1 MTTTHGRVLGYV
13 LPMVAL
19 TLMATR
25 PVCAQ
30 GQEGQFV
37 PMQFVPSPAQKLAL
51 EFVAPPAWVDEVE
64 VTYDLN
70 KPWAEARRDI
80 RGMLRLG
87 GEDARRGMKLTWLYY
102 QKGDIG
108 DGSEYALNMFLGGD
122 TLWALAN
129 YYHLIRQRVVAM
141 DFDGIAPEW
150 VINYASC
157 CNHFGDHE
165 FALGCLRRTGD
176 YTSNVMEDSPQ
187 GARLLETM
195 GDTYALMG
203 DVRNATD
210 MFTHVMGIYRR
221 LPQDW
226 IRQHLDGHLGRLQD
240 KIDRVSRAT
249 PELGELT
256 DGVYNA
262 TVWGF
267 ENDVTATVTV
277 AGGAVTQ
284 IDIDHQE
291 SIPQDAAVVIPE
303 QIIAKQSL
311 EVDAVTGAT
320 YTSHAVINAI
330 FRALRQAGLR

>member
-1 MTTTHGRVLGYV
+1 MTTTCGRAVGCV
-13 LPMVAL
+13 LPLVVLA
-19 TLMATR
+19 LMATR
-25 PVCAQ
+25 PVYAQ
-30 GQEGQFV
+30 EQQWQFV
-37 PMQFVPSPAQKLAL
+37 PMELMGRPAQQLIA
-51 EFVAPPAWVDEVE
+51 EFTAPPAWVDEVE

-108 DGSEYALNMFLGGD
+108 DGSEYALNMYLGGD

-129 YYHLIRQRVVAM
+129 YYHLIRERVVA
-141 DFDGIAPEW
+141 DDRESVPPEW

-157 CNHFGDHE
+157 CNHFGDYQL
-165 FALGCLRRTGD
+165 ALDCL
-176 YTSNVMEDSPQ
+176 SQANIPSPPAPLQ
-187 GARLLETM
+187 PVNARWAEAM
-195 GDTYALMG
+195 GDTCALIG
-203 DVRNATD
+203 DTRRAIDSYEFAASV
-210 MFTHVMGIYRR
+210 YRT

-240 KIDRVSRAT
+240 KIDRVSRET
-249 PELGELT
+249 PELGALT
-256 DGVYNA
+256 DGVYSA

-291 SIPQDAAVVIPE
+291 SIPQDAAVVLPE

-311 EVDAVTGAT
+311 DVDAVTGAT

>member
-1 MTTTHGRVLGYV
+1 MTTMHGRALGSVL
-13 LPMVAL
+13 LMMVL

-25 PVCAQ
+25 PVHAQ
-30 GQEGQFV
+30 EQEGQFV
-37 PMQFVPSPAQKLAL
+37 PMKPMSRPAQQLIA
-51 EFVAPPAWVDEVE
+51 EFTAPPAWVDEVE

-129 YYHLIRQRVVAM
+129 YYHLIRERVVA
-141 DFDGIAPEW
+141 DDRDSIPPDW

-157 CNHFGDHE
+157 CNHFGDHKL
-165 FALGCLRRTGD
+165 ALDCL
-176 YTSNVMEDSPQ
+176 SQANVPNPPAPLEPID
-187 GARLLETM
+187 ARWSEAM

-203 DVRNATD
+203 NVRDARD
-210 MFTHVMGIYRR
+210 LYDFAGRIYRD
-221 LPQDW
+221 LPQNW

-240 KIDRVSRAT
+240 KIDRVARET

-256 DGVYNA
+256 DGVYSA

-267 ENDVTATVTV
+267 ESDVTATVTV

-291 SIPQDAAVVIPE
+291 SIPQDAAVVIPAQVIE
-303 QIIAKQSL
+303 KQSL
-311 EVDAVTGAT
+311 EVDTVTGAT